1 MEEAIRRSVERQ
13 FPELTGAYHLPR
25 FAVVVGVPDAPADH
39 ALADDFRP
47 RYAVDV
53 QVLLPNGEP
62 DPELPTLYALPL
74 PVPSGGQERGL
85 FGFPEPGTLVVI
97 GFAYGLPSRP
107 FIQQVLAHNLSL
119 PRVPDGDLVWQ
130 HSEACQQ
137 RADADGNWLRQTDGR
152 IRDDSVE
159 RQICALD
166 NAEHY
171 QNSDIEVDDHATER
185 VGGIKRIEALGA
197 LKLLSGGSA
206 TLGGVDDL
214 NLATGRDLNQAAGR
228 NLTTTA
234 AGAASTRI
242 GGDSSTRIDGDA
254 SATIGGS
261 LQEQI
266 EGLRSSIAG
275 GGQRLEAPTTWLGS
289 DSVNVL
295 QVLLDLIDLVQ
306 QMNTQLAGH
315 GHPSHGSPPTT
326 AAAFTA
332 NVATATQLNG
342 QLAPITA

>member
-25 FAVVVGVPDAPADH
+25 FAVVVGVPDAPAEH
-39 ALADDFRP
+39 AIADDFRP

-53 QVLLPNGEP
+53 QVLLPDGEP
-62 DPELPTLYALPL
+62 DPDLPTLYALPL

-85 FGFPEPGTLVVI
+85 FGVPEPGTLVVI

-107 FIQQVLAHNLSL
+107 FIQQILAHNLSL

-137 RADADGNWLRQTDGR
+137 RADADGNWLRQSDGR
-152 IRDDSVE
+152 IRDDSLE
-159 RQICALD
+159 REVSALA
-166 NAEHY
+166 NAERY
-171 QNSDIEVDDHATER
+171 QTTDIEVDDHATER

-228 NLTTTA
+228 DLKTTV
-234 AGAASTRI
+234 AGKATTMI
-242 GGDSSTRIDGDA
+242 GADA
-254 SATIGGS
+254 SATVGGN

-266 EGLRSSIAG
+266 EGLRQSLAG

-295 QVLLDLIDLVQ
+295 QVLLDLINLVQ

-332 NVATATQLNG
+332 NVAKATQLNG

>member
-25 FAVVVGVPDAPADH
+25 FAMVVGVPDAPAEH
-39 ALADDFRP
+39 AIADDFRP
-47 RYAVDV
+47 RYAVDL
-53 QVLLPNGEP
+53 QVLLPDGTP
-62 DPELPTLYALPL
+62 DPDLPTLHAVPL

-85 FGFPEPGTLVVI
+85 FGIPELGTWVVV

-107 FIQQVLAHNLSL
+107 FVQQILAHGLSL

-152 IRDDSVE
+152 IRDDALE
-159 RQICALD
+159 REVTALA

-171 QNSDIEVDDHATER
+171 QHSDIEVDEHATER

-206 TLGGVDDL
+206 TLGAVDDL
-214 NLATGRDLNQAAGR
+214 NLATGRDHNQAIGR
-228 NLTTTA
+228 NQTTTITGNA
-234 AGAASTRI
+234 T
-242 GGDSSTRIDGDA
+242 
-254 SATIGGS
+254 ATIRGD
-261 LQEQI
+261 LLEQI
-266 EGLRSSIAG
+266 EGLRKSIAA
-275 GGQRLEAPTTWLGS
+275 GGQHLEAPKTWIGS
-289 DSVNVL
+289 EGVNVL
-295 QVLLDLIDLVQ
+295 QVLLDLVDLVQ
-306 QMNTQLAGH
+306 QMNTQLAAH
-315 GHPSHGSPPTT
+315 AHPIGQPPSN

-332 NVATATQLNG
+332 NAATAQQLNG

>member
-25 FAVVVGVPDAPADH
+25 FAVVVGVPDAPAEH
-39 ALADDFRP
+39 AIADDFRP

-62 DPELPTLYALPL
+62 DPDLPTLYALPL

-85 FGFPEPGTLVVI
+85 FGVPEPGTLVVI

-107 FIQQVLAHNLSL
+107 FVQQILAHNLSL

-137 RADADGNWLRQTDGR
+137 RADADGNWLRQSDGR
-152 IRDDSVE
+152 IRDDSLE
-159 RQICALD
+159 REVSALA
-166 NAEHY
+166 NAERY
-171 QNSDIEVDDHATER
+171 QTTDIEVDDHATER

-228 NLTTTA
+228 DLKTTVAGKATTTV
-234 AGAASTRI
+234 GA
-242 GGDSSTRIDGDA
+242 DA
-254 SATIGGS
+254 SATVGGD

-266 EGLRSSIAG
+266 EGLRQSLAG

-315 GHPSHGSPPTT
+315 GHPSLNAPPST
-326 AAAFTA
+326 AAAFTTNA
-332 NVATATQLNG
+332 ATAQQLNG

>member
-39 ALADDFRP
+39 AIADDFRP

-62 DPELPTLYALPL
+62 DPDLPTLYALPL
-74 PVPSGGQERGL
+74 PAPSGGQERGL
-85 FGFPEPGTLVVI
+85 FGVPEPGTLVVI

-107 FIQQVLAHNLSL
+107 FIQQILAHNLSL

-152 IRDDSVE
+152 IRDDSLE
-159 RQICALD
+159 REVSALA

-171 QNSDIEVDDHATER
+171 QTTDIEVDDHATER

-228 NLTTTA
+228 DLKTTVAGKATTTV
-234 AGAASTRI
+234 GA
-242 GGDSSTRIDGDA
+242 DA
-254 SATIGGS
+254 SATVGGN

-266 EGLRSSIAG
+266 EGLRQSLAA

-295 QVLLDLIDLVQ
+295 QVLLDLINLVQ

-315 GHPSHGSPPTT
+315 GHPSLNAPPST

-332 NVATATQLNG
+332 NAATATQLNG

>member
-25 FAVVVGVPDAPADH
+25 FAVVVGVPDAPSEH
-39 ALADDFRP
+39 AIADDFRP

-62 DPELPTLYALPL
+62 DPDLPTLYALPL

-85 FGFPEPGTLVVI
+85 FGVPEPGTLVVI
-97 GFAYGLPSRP
+97 GFAYGLPSHP
-107 FIQQVLAHNLSL
+107 FIQQILAHGLSL

-152 IRDDSVE
+152 IRDDALE
-159 RQICALD
+159 REVSAQA
-166 NAEHY
+166 NAERY
-171 QNSDIEVDDHATER
+171 QTTDIDVDDHATER
-185 VGGIKRIEALGA
+185 VGGIKRIEDLGA

-214 NLATGRDLNQAAGR
+214 NLATGRDLNQAAARDLKTTVVGKA
-228 NLTTTA
+228 TTTV
-234 AGAASTRI
+234 GA
-242 GGDSSTRIDGDA
+242 DA
-254 SATIGGS
+254 SATVGGD

-266 EGLRSSIAG
+266 EGLRQSLAA

-315 GHPSHGSPPTT
+315 GHPSLNAPPST
-326 AAAFTA
+326 AGAFTA

>member
-25 FAVVVGVPDAPADH
+25 FAVVVGVPDAPSEH
-39 ALADDFRP
+39 AIADDFRP

-62 DPELPTLYALPL
+62 DPELPALYALPL

-85 FGFPEPGTLVVI
+85 FGFPEPGTLAVI

-107 FIQQVLAHNLSL
+107 FIQQILAHNLSL

-137 RADADGNWLRQTDGR
+137 RVDADGNWLRQTDGR
-152 IRDDSVE
+152 IRDDSLE
-159 RQICALD
+159 REVSALA
-166 NAEHY
+166 NAERY
-171 QNSDIEVDDHATER
+171 QTTDIEVDDHATER
-185 VGGIKRIEALGA
+185 VGGIKRIEALAA

-214 NLATGRDLNQAAGR
+214 NLATGRDLNQATGRDLRTTVAGKA
-228 NLTTTA
+228 TTMVA
-234 AGAASTRI
+234 A
-242 GGDSSTRIDGDA
+242 DA
-254 SATIGGS
+254 SATVGGD

-266 EGLRSSIAG
+266 EGLRQSLAA
-275 GGQRLEAPTTWLGS
+275 GGQRLQAPTTWLGS

-306 QMNTQLAGH
+306 QMNTQLAAH
-315 GHPSHGSPPTT
+315 GHPSLNAPPGT
-326 AAAFTA
+326 AANFTA
-332 NVATATQLNG
+332 NASTAQQLNG

>member
-25 FAVVVGVPDAPADH
+25 FAVVVGVPDAPAKH
-39 ALADDFRP
+39 AIADDFRP

-53 QVLLPNGEP
+53 QVLLSNGEP
-62 DPELPTLYALPL
+62 DPDLPTLYALPL

-85 FGFPEPGTLVVI
+85 FGVPEPGTLVVI

-107 FIQQVLAHNLSL
+107 FIQQILAHNLSL

-137 RADADGNWLRQTDGR
+137 RADADGNWLRQSDGR
-152 IRDDSVE
+152 IRDDSLE
-159 RQICALD
+159 REVSALA

-171 QNSDIEVDDHATER
+171 QTTVIEVDDHATER

-228 NLTTTA
+228 DLKTTVAGKATTTV
-234 AGAASTRI
+234 GA
-242 GGDSSTRIDGDA
+242 DA
-254 SATIGGS
+254 SATIGGN

-266 EGLRSSIAG
+266 EGLRQSLAA

-315 GHPSHGSPPTT
+315 GHPSLNAPPST
-326 AAAFTA
+326 AVAFTTNA
-332 NVATATQLNG
+332 ATAQQLNG

>member
-25 FAVVVGVPDAPADH
+25 FAVVVGVPDAPAEH
-39 ALADDFRP
+39 AIADDFRP

-62 DPELPTLYALPL
+62 DPDLPTLYALPL

-107 FIQQVLAHNLSL
+107 FIQQILAHNLSL

-137 RADADGNWLRQTDGR
+137 RADADGNWMRQTDGR
-152 IRDDSVE
+152 IRDDSLE
-159 RQICALD
+159 REVSALA

-171 QNSDIEVDDHATER
+171 QTTVIEVDDHATER

-228 NLTTTA
+228 DLKTSVAGKATTTV
-234 AGAASTRI
+234 GA
-242 GGDSSTRIDGDA
+242 DA
-254 SATIGGS
+254 SATIGGN

-266 EGLRSSIAG
+266 EGLRRSLAA

-306 QMNTQLAGH
+306 QMNTQLASH
-315 GHPSHGSPPTT
+315 GHPSLNAPPST